1 MRVKGHLSRMAFRLY
16 YYFKSIGILFWI
28 PLLLVDVLLPGLY
41 IWQYLSNGAEDRL
54 RITMLSVNQ
63 MLIPLFS
70 AWWPLFIL
78 REYVESDGNE
88 LLYVYGRRCK
98 LGDILLVYSLYAAD
112 VGLLFILYA
121 KWFPEMAFEYIR
133 LMSVGIF
140 YVGMVYFLLYLTKSI
155 TPALLTILF
164 YTFGSIIGYREKP
177 IFPLYYQPKTLTL
190 PVYCRYYLPLCI
202 LGGALLAVG
211 AYFNKRRMKFV

>member
-1 MRVKGHLSRMAFRLY
+1 
-16 YYFKSIGILFWI
+16 
-28 PLLLVDVLLPGLY
+28 
-41 IWQYLSNGAEDRL
+41 
-54 RITMLSVNQ
+54 
-63 MLIPLFS
+63 
-70 AWWPLFIL
+70 
-78 REYVESDGNE
+78 
-88 LLYVYGRRCK
+88 
-98 LGDILLVYSLYAAD
+98 
-112 VGLLFILYA
+112 
-121 KWFPEMAFEYIR
+121 MAFEYIR